1 MYIKCITA
9 KYTIM
14 QTTPYGSPGI
24 LVFEAK
30 RLGDIPIGLP
40 QTEAP
45 NTRGIKHFAT
55 FDK

>member
-1 MYIKCITA
+1 
-9 KYTIM
+9 M